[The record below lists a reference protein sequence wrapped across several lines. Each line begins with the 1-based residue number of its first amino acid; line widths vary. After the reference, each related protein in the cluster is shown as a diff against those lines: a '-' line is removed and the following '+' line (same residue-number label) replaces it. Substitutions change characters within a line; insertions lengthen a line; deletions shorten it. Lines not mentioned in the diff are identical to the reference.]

1 MQRKELKD
9 NCRLT
14 KFELAFL
21 ILSATI
27 TITIVSTCSPLYP
40 FNPWD
45 DANCFF
51 TLGRGIK
58 HGLVPYRDLYDHKG
72 PVIYF
77 IYFFAA
83 LISEKSFIGIWIFEC
98 VAASVYAVFTWK
110 TVKLLF
116 EAPKYSLTVI
126 PLFLGT
132 VYTSGMFNFGGNAEE
147 LCFPLLTIAFFFC
160 LRSIVIDNEL
170 PNNKEAFIS
179 GLITSFLF
187 WIKYTLLGFMAA
199 FILIILIISIWRKQ
213 FKNLYAL
220 VWRFLSGFVLITIPV
235 ILYFAMT
242 KSLNSLWEEYFINN
256 IRFYLDS
263 SQLPLLGRIPV
274 IKNIYFT
281 IHCLTSTLIYN
292 PSFGVLFLVT
302 LGSLFCVEK
311 RYRKKMFVV
320 IIVTFA
326 LAAGFI
332 FTKPAYVY
340 YYGYILAYCL
350 GLSVIPVIKLETYL
364 VKRFSNNS
372 SFIKLISG
380 VILSVFFVL
389 TLVSSKNM
397 YLILKPKEFL
407 SQYRVANTISRTEN
421 AKVVTYDV
429 MDSGFFTA
437 AGILPSNRFY
447 CFHNNENEYTEVA
460 EEKNRLIKESFYDYI
475 ITYYHCDSKWDN
487 YVLIQEETGPYA
499 GNDGKLITE
508 GYKLY
513 KKVSKAHAE

>member
-1 MQRKELKD
+1 
-9 NCRLT
+9 
-14 KFELAFL
+14 
-21 ILSATI
+21 
-27 TITIVSTCSPLYP
+27 
-40 FNPWD
+40 
-45 DANCFF
+45 
-51 TLGRGIK
+51 
-58 HGLVPYRDLYDHKG
+58 
-72 PVIYF
+72 
-77 IYFFAA
+77 
-83 LISEKSFIGIWIFEC
+83 
-98 VAASVYAVFTWK
+98 
-110 TVKLLF
+110 
-116 EAPKYSLTVI
+116 
-126 PLFLGT
+126 
-132 VYTSGMFNFGGNAEE
+132 
-147 LCFPLLTIAFFFC
+147 
-160 LRSIVIDNEL
+160 
-170 PNNKEAFIS
+170 
-179 GLITSFLF
+179 
-187 WIKYTLLGFMAA
+187 
-199 FILIILIISIWRKQ
+199 
-213 FKNLYAL
+213 
-220 VWRFLSGFVLITIPV
+220 
-235 ILYFAMT
+235 
-242 KSLNSLWEEYFINN
+242 
-256 IRFYLDS
+256 
-263 SQLPLLGRIPV
+263 
-274 IKNIYFT
+274 
-281 IHCLTSTLIYN
+281 
-292 PSFGVLFLVT
+292 
-302 LGSLFCVEK
+302 
-311 RYRKKMFVV
+311 MFVV